1 MVKKEEIQLHVIVH
15 RSQLKVMLGFKPQK
29 QIVYNRLLPYKDKL
43 DEESNKFLSEIKY
56 SLGRAVVFKETSPG
70 ILYWSNRLTNYIK
83 LYGRK
88 FSKEDHLHFIQ
99 IFFELVTAPNLD
111 PQYVIAFGHVLILLL
126 KKRGLISRDD
136 LVLPWRPLRDLVDFT
151 FYSKFEVHGL
161 KKHPLKLEET
171 VKHIVYMSRV
181 YFSEDSTQEMLDE
194 WRPLLCPFD
203 VKFAKA
209 MFYFSLF
216 LPTTLP
222 PEKYDKG
229 YKLWFEELL
238 GIWQACTG
246 GSRWE
251 EDCLKLFA
259 RLAKDNVGFIDW
271 SPYLATVFTRILR
284 NFHLPVGGNSPASSL
299 KDYSSIISSFVV
311 WIINSMGSSSTTQ
324 DHLCKLFKALES
336 FYHPSNS
343 GRYSGK
349 LQRFLYNL
357 PKEMIKR
364 LHRERFPKNTWVTPI
379 PQEAKLTDAELTA
392 FVECLKPAVMLAVFH
407 KSGSFDA
414 AGALQNLAL
423 IKPDIVLPTLLDKL
437 YVALATLTEPHQL
450 TATLNC
456 VTSVARALV
465 RPDESYPAGRHHV
478 LPLLQLVL
486 PGIDPNDFRK
496 ALGTFMFISTVVCL
510 VPVVD
515 CSEAVGIVEMTE
527 DEKELCLATA
537 QFEDFVLQF
546 MDRCFS
552 MIDNSSFEA
561 TSELDSTTM
570 KADQRHSL
578 EGMMGMGVAS
588 TFHAILMQSSP
599 KIFQSALEKLFAFCG
614 NKVLETKV
622 AGKMASDMCRAA
634 ARTNSN
640 ATLKMFVPHCCSIIE
655 HLTSVEGVADEE
667 EVDDQLLWNLQLLSE
682 VVRSSGALEYKDKL
696 ITAIKGTIHLKCKEA
711 ATLGA
716 TLLEHLLRPLA
727 KIYPMEWRSI
737 LVDFGTPPSEHLFI
751 RDWGKP
757 GDLFNLNIQWHIPT
771 KEEKLLAKEL
781 LDTFLQ
787 PELTRLE
794 NFLDGSVTLSREELQ
809 QCLNII
815 FGCLS
820 GAAIL
825 LPDWQRPPLENI
837 GLKTLVSRGRFQNT
851 VSMDP
856 DVSMGEDN
864 SRARIAE
871 LIHKLLA
878 HLLCHHEDHT
888 KALLIIVKIYDLLML
903 HVGGQREEFDSRWRS
918 ASAVKKAM
926 EDKLAGKKKH
936 VRPLL
941 IERVQLQ
948 HERRILDRIST
959 QLTTLHKV
967 LLDDLF
973 KLATTVYTEVRIKAQ
988 RVLSSCIDVF
998 DNFARTL
1005 VPPTLSRLQ
1014 NNPDVSHEEFK
1025 GALYVLLN
1033 NRMLFLIVHYWEV
1046 MVDVWPVI
1054 IQADHSEKPSII
1066 TLITMLAEK
1075 MVKKYDTV
1083 AISRMVTDA
1092 AVEQAKRL
1100 LNSTGPTPQSHL
1112 KALPSPTETA
1122 LPTELELK
1130 ESEEAWNTTRE
1141 SNLRNYQK
1149 LVSILVDMLEG
1160 ENLRWRYLQICF
1172 SFLLMLI
1179 RYDVPLPAN
1188 AVNLCV
1194 KFLNHDAL
1202 VIRKLA
1208 IDAVGAVLKQ
1218 QKRPHAKIVVN
1229 PYTVAG
1235 LPEPTTTVIQ
1245 PGDRED
1251 NKWLQYS
1258 SAVVPKTKSE
1268 WESFVFI
1275 DKTHWGYFTWPKK
1288 LLTYASADKQP
1299 LLGRTRD
1306 QLSEEERHIYDS
1318 FSQEEFTSKFINFLS
1333 LEDRKGKDKFNL
1345 HRFMLFKG
1353 LFRNFDDAFLDL
1365 IKPHLERLCIDSQE
1379 SSQRCAVEIIAAVIR
1394 GCRHWKF
1401 ETLESL
1407 WDFLIPLL
1415 RKALSAVNV
1424 ETLEDWGTCMATAVE
1439 NQDPRRIHRFLE
1451 MLLEDPL
1458 DDQRGSFSDSSR
1470 LYFIQGAL
1478 FQQEWRVPDLLHR
1491 LMGVLERHLN
1501 HPYKNVRDRLGSVLC
1516 SALMYDLKLRSTAP
1530 TRSPNRKQFV
1540 SKILPQLAGL
1550 QELAREKEIMSGSDV
1565 SVTNSEETGRE
1576 KVKDGSRESDERK
1589 EAIKRLKTMTN
1600 WLLSHAVRSLNSCPE
1615 EFFDLLP
1622 VIILFDSQE
1631 DDPELQLY
1639 CHRTI
1644 SYLSQME
1651 LPFSLIPVAL
1661 QTVKQIASNNLWHPR
1676 RSILEY
1682 LQVMIFANL
1691 FAIASNAKF
1700 VSDVKELVLS
1710 LLADE
1715 QLEVRE
1721 TAAATFS
1728 GLVHYGFFELNDE
1741 LQKQF
1746 TNMANTKLKKRK
1758 KGVVGANGLNYDA
1771 ALIHR
1776 HAGVLGLAS
1785 CVQAFPYDVPSWMPQ
1800 ILLDLGDHLHD
1811 PHPIQAT
1818 VKKVMSDFRRTHH
1831 DNWQEHK
1838 QKFTEDQL
1846 LVLTDLLVSPCYYA

>member
-1 MVKKEEIQLHVIVH
+1 MSCWEF
-15 RSQLKVMLGFKPQK
+15 G
-29 QIVYNRLLPYKDKL
+29 KL
-43 DEESNKFLSEIKY
+43 AQ
-56 SLGRAVVFKETSPG
+56 AVQDGKRYCT
-70 ILYWSNRLTNYIK
+70 LYM
-83 LYGRK
+83 
-88 FSKEDHLHFIQ
+88 
-99 IFFELVTAPNLD
+99 
-111 PQYVIAFGHVLILLL
+111 
-126 KKRGLISRDD
+126 
-136 LVLPWRPLRDLVDFT
+136 
-151 FYSKFEVHGL
+151 
-161 KKHPLKLEET
+161 
-171 VKHIVYMSRV
+171 YM
-181 YFSEDSTQEMLDE
+181 Y
-194 WRPLLCPFD
+194 
-203 VKFAKA
+203 
-209 MFYFSLF
+209 
-216 LPTTLP
+216 
-222 PEKYDKG
+222 
-229 YKLWFEELL
+229 
-238 GIWQACTG
+238 
-246 GSRWE
+246 
-251 EDCLKLFA
+251 DCLKLFA
-259 RLAKDNVGFIDW
+259 RLAKDNLGFVDW
-271 SPYLATVFTRILR
+271 SPYLATVFTRIVR
-284 NFHLPVGGNSPASSL
+284 NFHLPVGGNPPASGL

-311 WIINSMGSSSTTQ
+311 WIVNSMGGSSTTQ

-357 PKEMIKR
+357 PKEMIRR
-364 LHRERFPKNTWVTPI
+364 LRRERISKNAWLTPI
-379 PQEAKLTDAELTA
+379 PEEAKLTDADLTA
-392 FVECLKPAVMLAVFH
+392 FVECLKPAVMLAVFN

-496 ALGTFMFISTVVCL
+496 ALGTFMFISTIVCL

-515 CSEAVGIVEMTE
+515 CSEAVGVVEMTE
-527 DEKELCLATA
+527 DEKELCLATS

-552 MIDNSSFEA
+552 MIDNSSFEN

-599 KIFQSALEKLFAFCG
+599 KIFQSALEKLFAFCA

-634 ARTNSN
+634 ARTNAK
-640 ATLKMFVPHCCSIIE
+640 ATLKMFVPHCGSVIE

-682 VVRSSGALEYKDKL
+682 VVRCSGTLEYKDKL
-696 ITAIKGTIHLKCKEA
+696 ITAIKSTIHLKCKEA

-716 TLLEHLLRPLA
+716 TLLEHVLRPLA
-727 KIYPMEWRSI
+727 KIYPLEWRSV
-737 LVDFGTPPSEHLFI
+737 LVDFGTPPAEHLFI

-757 GDLFNLNIQWHIPT
+757 GDMSNLNIQWHIPT
-771 KEEKLLAKEL
+771 EEEKLLAKEL

-787 PELTRLE
+787 PELSRLE
-794 NFLDGSVTLSREELQ
+794 KFLDGSVTLSREELQ
-809 QCLNII
+809 QCLKII
-815 FGCLS
+815 CGCLS
-820 GAAIL
+820 GAAVL
-825 LPDWQRPPLENI
+825 LPNWQRPPLENI

-851 VSMDP
+851 ITMDP
-856 DVSMGEDN
+856 GTGVDVSMGEQN

-871 LIHKLLA
+871 TIHKLLA
-878 HLLCHHEDHT
+878 HLLDHHEDHT
-888 KALLIIVKIYDLLML
+888 KALLIIIKIYDLLML
-903 HVGGQREEFDSRWRS
+903 HVGGQRDEFDSRWRS

-926 EDKLAGKKKH
+926 EDKM
-936 VRPLL
+936 
-941 IERVQLQ
+941 
-948 HERRILDRIST
+948 RILDRIST

-988 RVLSSCIDVF
+988 KALSACIDMF
-998 DNFARTL
+998 DYFARTL
-1005 VPPTLSRLQ
+1005 VPPTLSKLQ

-1033 NRMLFLIVHYWEV
+1033 NRMMFLIVHYWEV

-1054 IQADHSEKPSII
+1054 VQADHSEKPSII

-1083 AISRMVTDA
+1083 AISRTVTDA

-1100 LNSTGPTPQSHL
+1100 LTSSKPTPQSHL
-1112 KALPSPTETA
+1112 KALPAPAETA
-1122 LPTELELK
+1122 LPTEIELK
-1130 ESEEAWNTTRE
+1130 ESEEAWNITRGN
-1141 SNLRNYQK
+1141 NLRNYQK
-1149 LVSILVDMLEG
+1149 LVGILVDMLES

-1179 RYDVPLPAN
+1179 RYDVPLPEN
-1188 AVNLCV
+1188 AVKLCV

-1208 IDAVGAVLKQ
+1208 INAVGAVLKQ
-1218 QKRPHAKIVVN
+1218 RKRPHAKIVVN

-1235 LPEPTTTVIQ
+1235 LPEPTTTVVQ
-1245 PGDRED
+1245 PGDRDD

-1258 SAVVPKTKSE
+1258 SDVVPKTKSE
-1268 WESFVFI
+1268 WENFVFI
-1275 DKTHWGYFTWPKK
+1275 DKTHWGYYTWPK
-1288 LLTYASADKQP
+1288 
-1299 LLGRTRD
+1299 
-1306 QLSEEERHIYDS
+1306 
-1318 FSQEEFTSKFINFLS
+1318 NF
-1333 LEDRKGKDKFNL
+1333 G
-1345 HRFMLFKG
+1345 
-1353 LFRNFDDAFLDL
+1353 DAFLDL
-1365 IKPHLERLCIDSQE
+1365 IKPRLERLCIDSQ
-1379 SSQRCAVEIIAAVIR
+1379 
-1394 GCRHWKF
+1394 
-1401 ETLESL
+1401 LESL
-1407 WDFLIPLL
+1407 WEFLIPLL
-1415 RKALSAVNV
+1415 RKALSVVNV

-1491 LMGVLERHLN
+1491 LMSVLEHHLN

-1516 SALMYDLKLRSTAP
+1516 SALMYDLKLRSTVP
-1530 TRSPNRKQFV
+1530 TRSPNRKQFF

-1565 SVTNSEETGRE
+1565 SVTNSEETGKE
-1576 KVKDGSRESDERK
+1576 KVKDGSLESAERK

-1622 VIILFDSQE
+1622 VHYRKCKENSVENVNENDENIILFDSQE
-1631 DDPELQLY
+1631 DDPELQHY

-1644 SYLSQME
+1644 TYLSQME

-1661 QTVKQIASNNLWHPR
+1661 QTVKQIAGNNLWHPR

-1691 FAIASNAKF
+1691 FAIASNAQF
-1700 VSDVKELVLS
+1700 VSDVKELVLN
-1710 LLADE
+1710 LLEDE

-1728 GLVHYGFFELNDE
+1728 GLVHYGFFDLDDE

-1746 TNMANTKLKKRK
+1746 TKMANTKLKKKK
-1758 KGVVGANGLNYDA
+1758 KGVDGANGLNYDA